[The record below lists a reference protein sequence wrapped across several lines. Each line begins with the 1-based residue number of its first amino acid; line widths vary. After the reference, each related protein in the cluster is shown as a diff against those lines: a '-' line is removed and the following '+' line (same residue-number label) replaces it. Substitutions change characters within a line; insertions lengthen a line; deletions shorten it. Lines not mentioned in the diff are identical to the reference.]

1 MAKITYLDF
10 ALLGDAAA
18 AQQTATAALTHHKFK
33 LTWAD
38 PYTATAE
45 RGSKVANALLGALAQ
60 YFKVGVRIA
69 PGQPGYIVLRLER
82 QSSGWM
88 GGVIG
93 AARTTKNM
101 EKLRDGVTQYLTAQ
115 GVFAGVNVL

>member
-33 LTWAD
+33 LNWAD
-38 PYTATAE
+38 PHTATAE
-45 RGSKVANALLGALAQ
+45 RGNKVANALLGALAQ

-69 PGQPGYIVLRLER
+69 PGQPGYTVLRIER

-88 GGVIG
+88 GGAIG
-93 AARTTKNM
+93 AKRTSKNM
-101 EKLRDGVTQYLTAQ
+101 ENLRDGITQYLTAQ